1 VPWLTHL
8 IVLSPNARAAL
19 RVARGMVG
27 RRTAHK
33 VAIVFAVVCAYVA
46 VRGAVRARG
55 VDVSKRAAP
64 KLLPTSADDVEA
76 SRARVRAVRAPSVRF
91 MSSEDVRS
99 GVSREQKGGD
109 GGASDVVMDDDAG
122 AGGSATPTP
131 TASRPTGEPVFMTF
145 SDRVTDGACLGL
157 ETAAMAGMELKLIG
171 VDGGVDGQFDYSYV
185 KNVKT
190 KKLFGWIKVLTE
202 LGDEYGIRDDTLVV
216 LADATDVLYL
226 QSADVVLS
234 KYLALMDAIQPTRDL
249 VIVSAERNCWPYM
262 DGQRELQP
270 GGREHCAKFPDGNGS
285 SYKYLNSGSCCGPA
299 RALAQMLTDIKNKME
314 TVNDD
319 DQHCLQEAYMREIE
333 GHGSDK
339 YTIALDHKQ
348 QLFQTGWG
356 SRLETSA
363 YALYDAKGAYY
374 NTTRGVIVNT
384 EHNVEPAMVHF
395 NGAKPAHVPIAK
407 HYVSFHAKKDNKSA
421 EAHERLNLKYPWF
434 ADKCSSVLNMNNVAA
449 AAAAT

>member
-1 VPWLTHL
+1 M
-8 IVLSPNARAAL
+8 SSDD
-19 RVARGMVG
+19 
-27 RRTAHK
+27 
-33 VAIVFAVVCAYVA
+33 
-46 VRGAVRARG
+46 VRG
-55 VDVSKRAAP
+55 
-64 KLLPTSADDVEA
+64 
-76 SRARVRAVRAPSVRF
+76 
-91 MSSEDVRS
+91 
-99 GVSREQKGGD
+99 
-109 GGASDVVMDDDAG
+109 GALDVVLDDDDDG
-122 AGGSATPTP
+122 AGGSATPT
-131 TASRPTGEPVFMTF
+131 GEPVFLTF

-157 ETAAMAGMELKLIG
+157 ETAAMAGIDLKLIG

-185 KNVKT
+185 ENVKT

-285 SYKYLNSGSCCGPA
+285 SYKYLNSGSFCGPA
-299 RALAQMLTDIKNKME
+299 KALAQMLTDIKNKME

-363 YALYDAKGAYY
+363 YALYDPKGAYY
-374 NTTRGVIVNT
+374 NTSRGVIVNT

-395 NGAKPAHVPIAK
+395 NGGKPAHVPIAK
-407 HYVSFHAKKDNKSA
+407 HYVKFHAKNDNKSA
-421 EAHERLNLKYPWF
+421 EAHERLKLQHPWF
-434 ADKCSSVLNMNNVAA
+434 ADKCSSVIDMNNVAA
-449 AAAAT
+449 D

>member
-1 VPWLTHL
+1 
-8 IVLSPNARAAL
+8 
-19 RVARGMVG
+19 MVG

-33 VAIVFAVVCAYVA
+33 VAIAFAVVCACVA
-46 VRGAVRARG
+46 VRGAVRTRG

-64 KLLPTSADDVEA
+64 KLLSTSADDVEA
-76 SRARVRAVRAPSVRF
+76 SRVGVRAVRAPSVRF
-91 MSSEDVRS
+91 MSSEDVRG
-99 GVSREQKGGD
+99 GVSRDQKGGD
-109 GGASDVVMDDDAG
+109 GGALDVMTDDDGG
-122 AGGSATPTP
+122 AEGSATPTP
-131 TASRPTGEPVFMTF
+131 GADGSATPTSTSASRPTGEPVFMTF

-157 ETAAMAGMELKLIG
+157 ETAAMAGMDLKLIG

-285 SYKYLNSGSCCGPA
+285 SYKYLNSGSFCGPA
-299 RALAQMLTDIKNKME
+299 RALAQMLTDVKNKME

-333 GHGSDK
+333 GNGSDK

-363 YALYDAKGAYY
+363 YALNDAKGAYY
-374 NTTRGVIVNT
+374 NVSRGVIVNT

-407 HYVSFHAKKDNKSA
+407 HYVNFHAKKDNKSA
-421 EAHERLNLKYPWF
+421 EAHERLKLQYPWF